1 MTHDIHFN
9 AVKRTGRLERKEGR
23 DIDKALYR
31 TPESFITLADD
42 FNVRSQCFVIKKQL
56 KGLYHN

>member
-1 MTHDIHFN
+1 MTHDIRFN
-9 AVKRTGRLERKEGR
+9 SVNRTGRLERKEGR

-42 FNVRSQCFVIKKQL
+42 FQCENSVLCDKATTKKSL
-56 KGLYHN
+56 S